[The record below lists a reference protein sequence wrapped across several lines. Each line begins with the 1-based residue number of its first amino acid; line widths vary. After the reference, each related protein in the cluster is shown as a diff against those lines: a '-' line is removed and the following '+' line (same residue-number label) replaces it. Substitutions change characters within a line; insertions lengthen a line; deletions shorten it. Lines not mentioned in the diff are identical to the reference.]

1 MKNVL
6 KNAALAACALSA
18 LVAVEASAQ
27 TFVALT
33 GDRQLTLVDAKTGKA
48 GATMT
53 MTGPAGK
60 LIGVDVRPAD
70 KRLYGLLADGTV
82 VTINTTTG
90 VATMKTKLQKTLPA
104 GVDGVVD
111 FNPVADRMRIIGVD
125 GSSLRANVD
134 DGVVATDGSLKYA
147 DADGQK
153 GAAPRVTAAA
163 YSNSAAGATATTL
176 YDIDGPIMN
185 LTRQV
190 PPNDGVLNT
199 IGFMNVPSGPVA
211 FDIAPVAPSGNLALV
226 VTSGFVYTLN
236 LADGVLTRGPAVTGV
251 RGAIRDIA
259 ILP

>member
-1 MKNVL
+1 MIKTL
-6 KNAALAACALSA
+6 KSVALAACAISA
-18 LVAVEASAQ
+18 LVAADASAQ

-33 GDRQLTLVDAKTGKA
+33 GDRQLTMVDAKTGRA

-60 LIGVDVRPAD
+60 LIGIDVRPSD

-82 VTINTTTG
+82 VTINAATG
-90 VATMKTKLQKTLPA
+90 AATMKVKLQKTLAP
-104 GVDGVVD
+104 GVEGAVD
-111 FNPVADRMRIIGVD
+111 FNPVADRLRIIGAD
-125 GSSLRANVD
+125 GASLRANVD

-147 DADGQK
+147 DADAQK

-176 YDIDGPIMN
+176 YDIDVPIMS

-199 IGFMNVPSGPVA
+199 IGLMNLPTGPVA
-211 FDIAPVAPSGNLALV
+211 FDIAPVGASGNLALV
-226 VTSGFVYTLN
+226 VASGFVHTLN
-236 LADGVLTRGPAVTGV
+236 LADGMLTRGPAVTGV

>member
-1 MKNVL
+1 MMKIL
-6 KNAALAACALSA
+6 KNAAMAACALSA
-18 LVAVEASAQ
+18 FVAVDASAQ

-33 GDRQLTLVDAKTGKA
+33 GDRQLTMVDSKTGKA

-53 MTGPAGK
+53 MSGPAGK
-60 LIGVDVRPAD
+60 LIGVDVRPSD
-70 KRLYGLLADGTV
+70 KKLYGLLADGTV
-82 VTINTTTG
+82 VTIDTMTG
-90 VATMKTKLQKTLPA
+90 AATMKVKLQKTLAP
-104 GVDGVVD
+104 GVEGSVD

-125 GSSLRANVD
+125 GASLRANVD
-134 DGVVATDGSLKYA
+134 DGMVATDGSLKYA

-176 YDIDGPIMN
+176 YDIDGPIMS

-199 IGFMNVPSGPVA
+199 IGLMNVPTGPVA
-211 FDIAPVAPSGNLALV
+211 FDIAPVGVSGNIGMV
-226 VTSGFVYTLN
+226 VTGGFIYTVN
-236 LADGVLTRGPAVTGV
+236 LADGMLTRGPAVTGV